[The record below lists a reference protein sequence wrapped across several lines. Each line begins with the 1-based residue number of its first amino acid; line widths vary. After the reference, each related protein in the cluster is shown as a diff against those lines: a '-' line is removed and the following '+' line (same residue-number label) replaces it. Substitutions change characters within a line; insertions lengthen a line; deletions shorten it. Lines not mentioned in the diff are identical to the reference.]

1 MEPSTAEQS
10 LARQPVWKA
19 LWIVSLG
26 HFLNDTMTT
35 LVPSLLPLFQSHL
48 GLSYIELGVL
58 VLVANVTSSMVQP
71 IIGAWT
77 DRHPKAWLLPAGEF
91 VVGAGA
97 AAMGFAP
104 SYGWLLVLV
113 ALLGAGSAAFHP
125 EASRAAHLAAG
136 VQKGTA
142 QSIFQV
148 GGNAGQAIAPLVVS
162 LLFVHT
168 GLHGSVWLLVPAM
181 LAAGALATIV
191 PWYGAKAK
199 VKAPRVVRTAGGTGA
214 AGAVVLLLVVVTFR
228 SWMQAGLSG
237 FLPLYYVNVRGLST
251 SVAEV
256 YTALFLLAGALGT
269 FIGGPLSDRIGKR
282 RLILISMAGAIPFSL
297 VLPYA
302 HGIWAAVDVV
312 LLGFIVL
319 STFAV
324 TVVFGQE
331 LMPGRIGL
339 VSGLMIGLAVGMGG
353 VGASLAGYV
362 ADRFGITTA
371 IEILAVLPLLA
382 AVLAWWLPEDRP
394 LSPRGRPAT
403 KPHH

>member
-1 MEPSTAEQS
+1 
-10 LARQPVWKA
+10 
-19 LWIVSLG
+19 
-26 HFLNDTMTT
+26 
-35 LVPSLLPLFQSHL
+35 
-48 GLSYIELGVL
+48 
-58 VLVANVTSSMVQP
+58 
-71 IIGAWT
+71 
-77 DRHPKAWLLPAGEF
+77 
-91 VVGAGA
+91 
-97 AAMGFAP
+97 
-104 SYGWLLVLV
+104 
-113 ALLGAGSAAFHP
+113 
-125 EASRAAHLAAG
+125 
-136 VQKGTA
+136 
-142 QSIFQV
+142 
-148 GGNAGQAIAPLVVS
+148 
-162 LLFVHT
+162 
-168 GLHGSVWLLVPAM
+168 
-181 LAAGALATIV
+181 
-191 PWYGAKAK
+191 
-199 VKAPRVVRTAGGTGA
+199 
-214 AGAVVLLLVVVTFR
+214 
-228 SWMQAGLSG
+228 
-237 FLPLYYVNVRGLST
+237 
-251 SVAEV
+251 
-256 YTALFLLAGALGT
+256 
-269 FIGGPLSDRIGKR
+269 